1 VLLKNEEQMKKKIK
15 NYEIKQKQLTEIK
28 QKKEIEKK
36 ERD

>member
-1 VLLKNEEQMKKKIK
+1 MKKKIK

>member
-1 VLLKNEEQMKKKIK
+1 MKKKIK
-15 NYEIKQKQLTEIK
+15 KYEIKQKQITEIK

>member
-1 VLLKNEEQMKKKIK
+1 MKKKIK

-36 ERD
+36 ERDWKT

>member
-1 VLLKNEEQMKKKIK
+1 MKKKIK

-36 ERD
+36 ERDRKK

>member
-1 VLLKNEEQMKKKIK
+1 MKKKIK
-15 NYEIKQKQLTEIK
+15 NYEIKQKQLAEIK